1 MRLFILLFLLLT
13 LTPLTAQTVVKMDM
27 PQQADKPL
35 TVVALFNEEIPE
47 EIPVVL
53 GVMGYNLE
61 GGTTPYLF
69 EWTLNN
75 LIISTSDVAI
85 FTPKKGDNLSLT
97 IIDNNNCRASTSF
110 NLKVAKLE
118 QNNTKAN
125 DEIKIYPTII
135 KDNLIIKLPTTAY
148 ATTLVRIFD
157 VDGMVRFEK
166 SISETTTLNL
176 NLSPGTYFVSV
187 KHNSIH
193 KVEKIIAQ

>member
-1 MRLFILLFLLLT
+1 MKLFILLFLLLA
-13 LTPLTAQTVVKMDM
+13 LTPLTAQTVIKMDM

-35 TVVALFNEEIPE
+35 TIVALFNEEIPE

-85 FTPKKGDNLSLT
+85 FTPKKGDDLSLT

-135 KDNLIIKLPTTAY
+135 TDNLIIKLPTTAD
-148 ATTLVRIFD
+148 ATALVRIFD
-157 VDGMVRFEK
+157 VDGIVRFKK

-176 NLSPGTYFVSV
+176 NLSTGTYFVSV
-187 KHNSIH
+187 KQNSTH

>member
-13 LTPLTAQTVVKMDM
+13 ITPLAAQTVIKMDM

-47 EIPVVL
+47 DIPVVL

-69 EWTLNN
+69 EWTLNKV
-75 LIISTSDVAI
+75 IISTSDIAI
-85 FTPKKGDNLSLT
+85 FTPKKGDDLSLT
-97 IIDNNNCRASTSF
+97 ITDNNNCKASTSF

-118 QNNTKAN
+118 QNIANAN
-125 DEIKIYPTII
+125 DEIKIYPTITKGDI
-135 KDNLIIKLPTTAY
+135 NIQLPKTVDSIA
-148 ATTLVRIFD
+148 LVRIFD
-157 VDGMVRFEK
+157 MDGTVRFEK
-166 SISETTTLNL
+166 SISQTTMLNL
-176 NLSPGTYFVSV
+176 NLSPGTYFISV
-187 KHNSIH
+187 KQNNTH